1 MRFTDQQIEA
11 IKAQPSQDES
21 GTLAV
26 MMRARQILD
35 RDGWM
40 RGSMWQFGP
49 RDGGPVCSMG
59 AMYRAAIELHLDD
72 FKVDNHETPLRYA
85 LKALEMEIYSRDD
98 RPAPIYLGGVPGW
111 NDNIT
116 RTPEEVKTMF
126 DQAIDSYANG
136 VRRKRNANNQPW

>member
-1 MRFTDQQIEA
+1 MKFTDEQIEA

-26 MMRARQILD
+26 MMRARKILD

-40 RGSMWQFGP
+40 RGSMWQTGP

-59 AMYRAAIELHLDD
+59 AMYRAANELHLDD
-72 FKVDNHETPLRYA
+72 LRGANHETPLRYA
-85 LKALEMEIYSRDD
+85 LKALEHEIYSRDQQG
-98 RPAPIYLGGVPGW
+98 AYLGGVPGW
-111 NDNIT
+111 NDNQT

-126 DQAIDSYANG
+126 DEAIRSYANG
-136 VRRKRNANNQPW
+136 VRGSKHANDQPW